1 MEVSHFELIF
11 KPQSPAAPTG
21 TAAVDRLIQGYFLA
35 ITNLEDVEYRYRLDF
50 VATPPPPGT
59 PNAAVRSLAGNTL
72 VFVDSPGIDNQ
83 QGVLSG
89 SLSSEVFRPST
100 GFVRIAPRATALVA
114 VLPSAFGP
122 FPGEPSPLTTPNFEV
137 RGFVR
142 IALPALFPGPGLGR
156 FVSVPQAA
164 APVRVLLTP
173 QNRTTYF
180 TAAGAIS
187 DQTQASLPLAGGS
200 AIATLPPEPGGPIV
214 LTPIPFERPP
224 LILPRLQDLL
234 PDIDPAQLLAALLA
248 QVDPTQADFAPFNR
262 ALAEAGV
269 AVALQAVKPKR

>member
-21 TAAVDRLIQGYFLA
+21 TAAVERLIQGYFLA

-50 VATPPPPGT
+50 VATPPPAGT

-100 GFVRIAPRATALVA
+100 GLVRIAPRATALVA

-122 FPGEPSPLTTPNFEV
+122 LPGEPTPLTTPNFEV

-142 IALPALFPGPGLGR
+142 IALPAVFPGTGPR
-156 FVSVPQAA
+156 FVTVPQAA

-173 QNRTTYF
+173 QNRTTFF

-200 AIATLPPEPGGPIV
+200 AVASLTPEPGGPIV

-224 LILPRLQDLL
+224 LVFPRLLELL
-234 PDIDPAQLLAALLA
+234 PDIAPAELLAALLA
-248 QVDPTQADFAPFNR
+248 QVDPAGADLAPFNR
-262 ALAEAGV
+262 ALGEAGIGV
-269 AVALQAVKPKR
+269 TVERRKAKA

>member
-21 TAAVDRLIQGYFLA
+21 VAAVDRLIQGYFLA

-50 VATPPPPGT
+50 VAVPPPPGQ
-59 PNAAVRSLAGNTL
+59 PQRSLSGNTL
-72 VFVDSPGIDNQ
+72 VFVDSPGVDNQ
-83 QGVLSG
+83 QGVLNG
-89 SLSSEVFRPST
+89 SLTAEVFRPST

-122 FPGEPSPLTTPNFEV
+122 FPGEPTPLTTPNFEV

-142 IALPALFPGPGLGR
+142 IALPALFPGGIGS
-156 FVSVPQAA
+156 FVSVPQAT

-200 AIATLPPEPGGPIV
+200 AIASLAPEPGGPLV
-214 LTPIPFERPP
+214 LTPLPGTVSPITPM
-224 LILPRLQDLL
+224 LPRLIELM
-234 PDIDPAQLLAALLA
+234 PDIDPTQLLAGLMA
-248 QVDPTQADFAPFNR
+248 QIDPATTDFAPFNR
-262 ALAEAGV
+262 ALAEAGIG
-269 AVALQAVKPKR
+269 VALERRKVKT